1 MKRIF
6 LFLFLLLVFLGN
18 INTVSAETY
27 TYTFTKEDKT
37 YIVTKT
43 IEEGKITIE
52 GAEPTPAKELLY
64 PTKTV
69 TKTLEKISPV
79 PTKALLEVPPPIIKT
94 YLQSDFPLE
103 VSKETGNLLV
113 KSSSGDKELLNDPEI
128 VVKKAEDLGLD
139 LIAEVKLIEDS
150 SGIKYLVSG
159 TKKEKLL
166 ALFEVY
172 LPTSFVFNPDNG
184 KLEKIE
190 QTSLIKI
197 TDLLSF

>member
-1 MKRIF
+1 MTAI
-6 LFLFLLLVFLGN
+6 
-18 INTVSAETY
+18 
-27 TYTFTKEDKT
+27 
-37 YIVTKT
+37 
-43 IEEGKITIE
+43 
-52 GAEPTPAKELLY
+52 
-64 PTKTV
+64 
-69 TKTLEKISPV
+69 
-79 PTKALLEVPPPIIKT
+79 
-94 YLQSDFPLE
+94 DFPLE